1 MNSGSSIAGQ
11 RANTGP
17 GRSRARNKPR
27 VLSCGAVIIRDTPA
41 GRRYLLLRAWG
52 YWDFPKGC
60 QEAGEQALQ
69 TALREVQ
76 EETALTHLDF
86 RWGKH
91 HSYDTAPY
99 SQNKVARYFVAAT
112 DTERVELLP
121 NPESGRVEHDQY
133 AWFDYDQ
140 AMAKLTPRVQEVLR
154 WAANVTGHI

>member
-1 MNSGSSIAGQ
+1 MPFRCGSSGS
-11 RANTGP
+11 P
-17 GRSRARNKPR
+17 
-27 VLSCGAVIIRDTPA
+27 
-41 GRRYLLLRAWG
+41 
-52 YWDFPKGC
+52 
-60 QEAGEQALQ
+60 EQQ
-69 TALREVQ
+69 GDRE
-76 EETALTHLDF
+76 
-86 RWGKH
+86 RGKH

-121 NPESGRVEHDQY
+121 NPESGRIEHDQY